1 MGKQASENSE
11 KKKKRGRA
19 KSRDSGLPRRIAKAE
34 MGLSVRSLTR
44 SSLSAYMN
52 WPMILSIGLL
62 ALCIAV
68 TAVDWYAGIAAC
80 LVSAVTVVCMFVLT
94 WYYMRRISS
103 DLVDFGAGYSQIQK
117 QLLQEMNIPYAIAD
131 ENGLIIWTNDEFSK
145 ITGLSRNP
153 QYSLF
158 SLFPET
164 AGRLPDVRQENTL
177 VHVSFGGRKLA
188 AAIKTTSLYD
198 ITDAVLNDEENRRT
212 AAVMYGIWLS
222 DETELLEARQKLDD
236 DRMVIALIYM
246 DNYDEAMESIE
257 EVRRTL
263 LLAVIDRQISKYITN
278 YQGVIRRLEN
288 DKYFAIFTK
297 QHLDEMQKNNFSLTE
312 DVKKIDIGN
321 TTAMTIS
328 MGIGLN
334 GGSYEKNYEYSRSAI
349 DMALGRGG
357 DQVVLRD
364 GDNIT
369 YYGGKSQ
376 SQGRN
381 TMVRARVKA
390 QTLRELIE
398 AGEDVLIMGH
408 QISDADCIGAA
419 VGLYRAAATSGH
431 PAHIV
436 LDFVSNNICPLISLF
451 DNRQKYPQK
460 LFVTNREAREMITD
474 KTLLVVVDNS
484 RPGRCECPE
493 LLEAAQNIVVIDHHR
508 QARDSIDN
516 AVLSYIEPYAS
527 SASEMVAEI
536 LQYYAEDIDIRP
548 EEAEAMYSGIIVDTN
563 NFITKTGVRTFE
575 AAAFLRRNGADVTRV
590 RKMFRDDISD
600 YRAKAE
606 IIRNAEIYK
615 GCYAIGICPPG
626 ITESPTVIAS
636 QAANELLGI
645 RNIRASFVLTDYEH
659 QIYISARSI
668 DELNVQVV
676 MERLGGG
683 GHLSIAGAQL
693 KNVTMEEAVEK
704 LKRVLN
710 ETEPSPV
717 PES

>member
-1 MGKQASENSE
+1 MGKNASD
-11 KKKKRGRA
+11 KKKN
-19 KSRDSGLPRRIAKAE
+19 SGGGSPSGNVPRRSPRRRDI
-34 MGLSVRSLTR
+34 SLPTRKMTR

-52 WPMILSIGLL
+52 WPVFLSVGLL
-62 ALCIAV
+62 GLCVAV
-68 TAVDWYAGIAAC
+68 TAVDWYAGIAAS
-80 LVSAVTVVCMFVLT
+80 LVSAVTVVCLFVLT
-94 WYYMRRISS
+94 WYYTRRIAS

-117 QLLQEMNIPYAIAD
+117 QLLQEMSIPYAIAD

-145 ITGLSRNP
+145 LTGLSRNP
-153 QYSLF
+153 QVSLF
-158 SLFPET
+158 TLFPET
-164 AGRLPDVRQENTL
+164 EGRLPGVRHDSVIIHASYKEQKIA
-177 VHVSFGGRKLA
+177 VSVKA
-188 AAIKTTSLYD
+188 TSLYE
-198 ITDAVLNDEENRRT
+198 ITDSVLSDEENRRT

-222 DETELLEARQKLDD
+222 DETEMLETRQKLED
-236 DRMVIALIYM
+236 DRMVIALIYI
-246 DNYDEAMESIE
+246 DNYQEAMESIE
-257 EVRRTL
+257 EVRRSL
-263 LLAVIDRQISKYITN
+263 LLAVVDRQISKYITN

-288 DKYFAIFTK
+288 DKYLAIFTK
-297 QHLDEMQKNNFSLTE
+297 SHLREMQANNFSFIE
-312 DVKKIDIGN
+312 DVKHIDIGN

-334 GGSYEKNYEYSRSAI
+334 GGSYEKNYEYCRGAI

-364 GDNIT
+364 GDNIS

-376 SQGRN
+376 GQGGPN
-381 TMVRARVKA
+381 SMVRARVKA
-390 QTLRELIE
+390 QSLRELIE

-408 QISDADCIGAA
+408 QISDADCIGSA
-419 VGLYRAAATSGH
+419 VGICRAAAYSGH
-431 PAHIV
+431 EAHIV
-436 LDFVSNNICPLISLF
+436 LDFVSNNIKPLVNLF
-451 DNRQKYPQK
+451 ENRQKYPEE
-460 LFVTNREAREMITD
+460 LFVNNRQAKEMISDRTV
-474 KTLLVVVDNS
+474 LVLVDNS

-493 LLEAAQNIVVIDHHR
+493 LLDVAKNVVVIDHHR
-508 QARDSIDN
+508 QARDSVENSD
-516 AVLSYIEPYAS
+516 LSYIEPYAS
-527 SASEMVAEI
+527 SASEMVAEL
-536 LQYYAEDIDIRP
+536 LQYYAEDIDILP

-606 IIRNAEIYK
+606 IIRNAEIYRDR
-615 GCYAIGICPPG
+615 YAIGICPAG

-668 DELNVQVV
+668 DELNVQIV
-676 MERLGGG
+676 MEKMGGG

-693 KNVTMEEAVEK
+693 KNTTIEEAVVQ
-704 LKRVLN
+704 LKTVLN
-710 ETEPSPV
+710 EIEQTPAPAQ
-717 PES
+717 P